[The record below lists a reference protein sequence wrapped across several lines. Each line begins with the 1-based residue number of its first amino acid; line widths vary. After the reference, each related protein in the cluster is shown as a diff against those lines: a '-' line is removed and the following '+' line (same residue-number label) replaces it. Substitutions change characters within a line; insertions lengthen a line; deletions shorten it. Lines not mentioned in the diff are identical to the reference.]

1 VDSHYFM
8 LLNANKRSVTL
19 NLGSPRGREIFTE
32 MLKKADVMIENF
44 APGAIERLGFGYD
57 VVRQINPRLIYAQV
71 KGFGDG
77 PYENYVSFDM
87 IAQSVGGA
95 LSLTGTTETEPLKP
109 GPTIGDTGTGL
120 HCAIGILAA
129 LHQRE
134 RTGRGQ
140 HIKVAM
146 QDAVINFSRIAF
158 ARQAASGK
166 AAVRSGNRSALG
178 TTAPSGLYKCKGGGL
193 NDYCFIYTTR
203 AGNRHWDRLLKAIG
217 REDLIGDERFNS
229 PEKRW
234 ANHDEVDRIL
244 NGFTQSRT
252 KADVMQILGDA
263 GVPAGAVYDTMEIT
277 QDPALQKREMIVTV
291 DHPKR
296 GKFTLPGWPVKMSES
311 HVAVDRSPML
321 GEHNTAIYA
330 EWLGLTAR
338 DLEDL
343 KAQDII

>member
-1 VDSHYFM
+1 M

-19 NLGSPRGREIFTE
+19 NLSTPRGREIFTE

-57 VVRQINPRLIYAQV
+57 VVQQINPRIIYAQV

-178 TTAPSGLYKCKGGGL
+178 H
-193 NDYCFIYTTR
+193 DR
-203 AGNRHWDRLLKAIG
+203 AQRPLQVQGRRPQRLLLHLHHP
-217 REDLIGDERFNS
+217 RR
-229 PEKRW
+229 
-234 ANHDEVDRIL
+234 
-244 NGFTQSRT
+244 Q
-252 KADVMQILGDA
+252 
-263 GVPAGAVYDTMEIT
+263 
-277 QDPALQKREMIVTV
+277 PALGPAAEGHR
-291 DHPKR
+291 
-296 GKFTLPGWPVKMSES
+296 PGR
-311 HVAVDRSPML
+311 A
-321 GEHNTAIYA
+321 
-330 EWLGLTAR
+330 
-338 DLEDL
+338 
-343 KAQDII
+343 